1 MKKKGGD
8 GEYKPSLFMALIKTF
23 GPFYAFLGVFTF
35 FEECIIR
42 IFQPLFMGKNVMNAF
57 QNKELKKE
65 MHYYH

>member
-8 GEYKPSLFMALIKTF
+8 GEYKPSFFMAIIKTF

-42 IFQPLFMGKNVMNAF
+42 IFQPIFMGKD
-57 QNKELKKE
+57 K
-65 MHYYH
+65 MHVKIRN